1 MLTLKGVGEVATE
14 RKVEVV
20 LRKQPQ
26 QLVVQPLLYNNRQNV
41 DETSAARSNW
51 QQALRVTCH
60 IGQNGAETEPDK

>member
-41 DETSAARSNW
+41 EETSAARSNC
-51 QQALRVTCH
+51 QALRVICH

>member
-26 QLVVQPLLYNNRQNV
+26 QLVVQPLLYNNRQHV

-51 QQALRVTCH
+51 QQALRVNCH
-60 IGQNGAETEPDK
+60 TAETEPDK